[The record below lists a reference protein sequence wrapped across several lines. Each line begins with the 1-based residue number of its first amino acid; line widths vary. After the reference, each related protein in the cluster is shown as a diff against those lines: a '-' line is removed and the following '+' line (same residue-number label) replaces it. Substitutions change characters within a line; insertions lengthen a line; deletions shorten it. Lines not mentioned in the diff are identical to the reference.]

1 MDSYSIQAAP
11 SPILDLFWG
20 ILVIFGWGV
29 LAIGIVVAMM
39 YCIRY
44 FFLKYYRSHLSS
56 EKVVLQVMV
65 PKEGSTQKDDDTKP
79 KDLKET
85 IAVAESLF
93 SGLGSIRPR
102 GKIRTFFMGRD
113 DELSLEIVMIEG
125 LIRFYMVIPQ
135 HLQAFI
141 EQQVLAQYP
150 YATVEEVADYNIFR
164 PKGAIAAASLVPN
177 KHWIFPFRS
186 FRKMDTDPLNSI
198 TNALSKLEKT
208 QGGAIQIVIR
218 TARGTWRRKGQK
230 IARAMQQ
237 GKSLDKALATAGGW
251 QYAQKASG
259 IIGGV
264 VTGAVDAARTTKK
277 DEAGK
282 PSQTEYRL
290 SPLEQELIK
299 SIEEKG
305 SKPGFETCIRIVT
318 SADFPSSADMQLYN
332 ITNAFAQYLGPESG
346 ITFTQAKFISKA
358 RLVSDFIYRFFDARR
373 GFILNAEELASIFHF
388 PLSGTE
394 TPNIEW
400 LRARKAAPPVNIPTE
415 GIILGE
421 NDYRGVRTTVR
432 MLREDRRRHVYVIG
446 TTGSGKT
453 TIQVNMIIQDIKN
466 GEGCCF
472 IDPHG
477 DAIDDIMKNIPSERA
492 DDVILFD
499 PADYERPQG
508 LNLIEFD
515 PAHPEQKTFLINEL
529 IMIFDKLYDLRS
541 TGGPM
546 FEQYMRNALLLIM
559 DDPESGST
567 LMEIS
572 RVLADEDFRKYKLSK
587 TKNPVVYDFWTKE
600 AQKAGGEAALA
611 NMVPYITSKLTQF
624 VGNDIM
630 RPIIGQQKS
639 AFNVREIMDSKKIL
653 LVKLSKGMIGDMN
666 AYLLG
671 LVIVGKLTMAAL
683 SRGDIPE
690 KDRHDFYLY
699 IDEFQNFIT
708 DTIATILSE
717 ARKYRLCLTIGHQ
730 YVGQLSPKGD
740 TKVRDAVF
748 GNVGT
753 IVCFRVG
760 VDDAEMMAKQLAPVF
775 GEYDVINVEARNA
788 YIRLL
793 INNTAARPFNITTLP
808 KPEGD
813 ARIAAAIKQLSRLKY
828 GRDRSII
835 EAEIIER
842 TKVAR
847 I

>member
-1 MDSYSIQAAP
+1 MNQYGVQTTQ
-11 SPILDLFWG
+11 SPFLDLFG
-20 ILVIFGWGV
+20 GV
-29 LAIGIVVAMM
+29 FVMFAWIVLTIGIIVAII
-39 YCIRY
+39 YLIRY
-44 FFLKYYRSHLSS
+44 FFLRYHRSHLSS
-56 EKVVLQVMV
+56 EKVVIQVMV
-65 PKEGSTQKDDDTKP
+65 PKEGGAKKDDDTKP

-93 SGLGSIRPR
+93 SGLGSIRPKGR
-102 GKIRTFFMGRD
+102 IRAFFMGRD

-125 LIRFYMVIPQ
+125 LIRFYMVIPR

-150 YATVEEVADYNIFR
+150 YATVEEVADYNLFR
-164 PKGAIAAASLVPN
+164 PKGAIMAATLVPN

-186 FRKMDTDPLNSI
+186 FRKMDTDPLNAI

-208 QGGAIQIVIR
+208 QGGAIQLVIR
-218 TARGTWRRKGQK
+218 TARGSWRRKGQK

-237 GKSLDKALATAGGW
+237 GKSLEKAMASAGGW
-251 QYAQKASG
+251 KYAQKAG
-259 IIGGV
+259 DIVGGV
-264 VTGAVDAARTTKK
+264 VTGAVDAARNSKK
-277 DEAGK
+277 EDAAGK
-282 PSQTEYRL
+282 PPTEYRL
-290 SPLEQELIK
+290 SPLEQELVK
-299 SIEEKG
+299 AIEEKG
-305 SKPGFETCIRIVT
+305 SKPGFETTIRIVT
-318 SADFPSSADMQLYN
+318 SADFPSNAEMQLYN

-346 ITFTQAKFISKA
+346 VTFTRAKFISKA
-358 RLVSDFIYRFFDARR
+358 RMVSDFIYRFFDAKR
-373 GFILNAEELASIFHF
+373 GFILNSEELASIFHF
-388 PLSGTE
+388 PLPGTE

-421 NDYRGVRTTVR
+421 NDYRGVKTTVR

-477 DAIDDIMKNIPSERA
+477 DAIDDIMKNIPPERA

-587 TKNPVVYDFWTKE
+587 TKNPTVYDFWTKE

-683 SRGDIPE
+683 SRGDTPE

-775 GEYDVINVEARNA
+775 GEYDVINIEARNA

-793 INNTAARPFNITTLP
+793 INNSAARPFNITTLP

-813 ARIAAAIKQLSRLKY
+813 LRIAEAIKQLSRLKY
-828 GRDRSII
+828 GRDRSVI

-842 TKVAR
+842 TKIAGV
-847 I
+847 